1 LRFKILLNTGFQV
14 IGKIVSSGFGF
25 LIAILLAR
33 FYGVSDFGEYVK
45 ITAYVS
51 AFWIMGDF
59 GLNAIVLQKYND
71 VKNIQ
76 GSGQTQGSV
85 PTNVG
90 NGLDHSLQKNTITE
104 KFNVLLTLRILL
116 SLFFI
121 FLSLSILSFI
131 PHGYSAVSKL
141 GIILMSFTILSQ
153 NIHLTCNSLFQH
165 NLSYQKTLI
174 ALTMTNVVSF
184 VFIALA
190 IYLKASIVFVAASY
204 SLAGFVLIISSL
216 WMAKKYVTKITLV
229 FDISAMK
236 GMFLMALPLG
246 LVLIFNVLYFHIDSF
261 LLAVM
266 KTNRDVGLYGYAYKF
281 FETAL
286 VLPTFYGNSVYPVLL
301 SRLKTDEV
309 GFHRLFKKSIF
320 LLFLGSIILTLV
332 FVFVSPLLIKFSTG
346 NRDFAGSVA
355 ALQVLSLSFPVYFV
369 TSIFM
374 WFYVA
379 QNKKMFLVFVYGT
392 SLILN
397 FVLNLIFIPR
407 FGYMASAWITGVS
420 EAYILIIFIG
430 FYKFIFLK
438 R

>member
-1 LRFKILLNTGFQV
+1 MKFKIFLNTSFQI

-25 LIAILLAR
+25 IIAILLAR

-59 GLNAIVLQKYND
+59 GLNAIVLQKYNNVVTGHCPVTTNQNTNWD
-71 VKNIQ
+71 I
-76 GSGQTQGSV
+76 TQ
-85 PTNVG
+85 
-90 NGLDHSLQKNTITE
+90 Q
-104 KFNVLLTLRILL
+104 FNLLLTLRILL

-131 PHGYSAVSKL
+131 PSGYTATSKL
-141 GIILMSFTILSQ
+141 GIILMSFTIFSQ

-165 NLSYQKTLI
+165 SLKYQKTLI
-174 ALTMTNVVSF
+174 ALTLTNVVSF
-184 VFIALA
+184 ILIAA
-190 IYLKASIVFVAASY
+190 SIYLKASIVFVAASY
-204 SLAGFVLIISSL
+204 SLAGFVLIVSSL
-216 WMAKKYVTKITLV
+216 WMARSYVEKIALI
-229 FDISAMK
+229 FDFNAMRK
-236 GMFLMALPLG
+236 MFITALPLG

-261 LLAVM
+261 LLAIF

-301 SRLKTDEV
+301 SRLKNDNL

-320 LLFLGSIILTLV
+320 LLLLGSFILTV
-332 FVFVSPLLIKFSTG
+332 IFVIVSPLLIKISTG
-346 NRDFAGSVA
+346 NREFAGSVS
-355 ALQVLSLSFPVYFV
+355 ALQVLSLSFPIYFL

-374 WFYVA
+374 WFYVSL
-379 QNKKMFLVFVYGT
+379 NKKMFLLLVYAT

-397 FVLNLIFIPR
+397 FVLNFLFIPR
-407 FGYMASAWITGVS
+407 FGYMASAWITGIS
-420 EAYILIIFIG
+420 EAYILLMFLL
-430 FYKFIFLK
+430 FYLRKGGDSNS
-438 R
+438 